1 VASVVRLKLTVS
13 RRRRRARVLVE
24 AAKAALL
31 DSTKIPVSTL
41 SLEILEGTAT
51 TILVVLVAL
60 GSSKVAVFGVLG
72 GGPVG
77 VVGVGPRVV
86 GLNEL
91 LPFDFFLELPLLPFD
106 DFFLELLL
114 PPR

>member
-13 RRRRRARVLVE
+13 RRRWRVRVE
-24 AAKAALL
+24 AKAALL
-31 DSTKIPVSTL
+31 DSTKIPVSTF
-41 SLEILEGTAT
+41 SFEIPEGTAT

-86 GLNEL
+86 LF
-91 LPFDFFLELPLLPFD
+91 PFDFFFELPLLPLLD
-106 DFFLELLL
+106 DFFLELL

>member
-13 RRRRRARVLVE
+13 RRRRARVLVLE
-24 AAKAALL
+24 EAKAALL
-31 DSTKIPVSTL
+31 DSTKIPVSTF
-41 SLEILEGTAT
+41 SFEILEGTAT
-51 TILVVLVAL
+51 TILVVLVAV
-60 GSSKVAVFGVLG
+60 GSSKVAVFGVRD

-77 VVGVGPRVV
+77 VVGVVGPRVA
-86 GLNEL
+86 LF
-91 LPFDFFLELPLLPFD
+91 PFDFLLELPLLPLLD